1 MTKKETIRLNVP
13 IELELNEKLD
23 KQASKMGISKA
34 GFIRVVLYD
43 YFKQQEALSFVND
56 FDKMI
61 EVLEKA
67 KSDK

>member
-23 KQASKMGISKA
+23 LQSAKMGISKA
-34 GFIRVVLYD
+34 GFVRVVLYD
-43 YFKQQEALSFVND
+43 YFKQLEALNFVND

-67 KSDK
+67 KSEK